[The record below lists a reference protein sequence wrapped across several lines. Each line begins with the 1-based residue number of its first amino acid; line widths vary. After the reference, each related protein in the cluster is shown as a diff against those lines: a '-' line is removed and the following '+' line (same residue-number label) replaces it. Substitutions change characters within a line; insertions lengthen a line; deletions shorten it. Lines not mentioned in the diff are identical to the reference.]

1 MDEQHQEAVET
12 LRPFPEAYARFAAQ
26 HDSND
31 MRLFA
36 VGILLLSLASLYP
49 GHDHPRHPSRS
60 LGMGWDRS
68 CVCACMIGTRSR
80 IANAWG
86 SRVYWWT

>member
-1 MDEQHQEAVET
+1 MAAHQLLDGEAVDI

-36 VGILLLSLASLYP
+36 VST
-49 GHDHPRHPSRS
+49 
-60 LGMGWDRS
+60 
-68 CVCACMIGTRSR
+68 V
-80 IANAWG
+80 
-86 SRVYWWT
+86 